1 MIFFFNR
8 KDIDQIEKDNE
19 QFAFKIKK
27 LEEDLVATNR
37 YRNKV
42 ERVLKQATDALVIA
56 LSKSAV
62 NQKHKTIDDNGHEW
76 SNIEK
81 RDNLLEN
88 MLILLNSAAAVGLG
102 PNPEVFGAN
111 YTQRPRTSE
120 YPGSGKGI
128 RKQ

>member
-1 MIFFFNR
+1 M
-8 KDIDQIEKDNE
+8 
-19 QFAFKIKK
+19 
-27 LEEDLVATNR
+27 
-37 YRNKV
+37 
-42 ERVLKQATDALVIA
+42 
-56 LSKSAV
+56 
-62 NQKHKTIDDNGHEW
+62 NQKHKTTDDTGFEW

-88 MLILLNSAAAVGLG
+88 MLILLNSAAAVGVG

>member
-1 MIFFFNR
+1 MI
-8 KDIDQIEKDNE
+8 
-19 QFAFKIKK
+19 
-27 LEEDLVATNR
+27 ATHR

-56 LSKSAV
+56 LSKNAV
-62 NQKHKTIDDNGHEW
+62 SQKQQKIVDENGLEW
-76 SNIEK
+76 SNVEK

-88 MLILLNSAAAVGLG
+88 MLILLNSAATVGVG
-102 PNPEVFGAN
+102 PNPEVFSSN

-120 YPGSGKGI
+120 YPGSGKGL